1 MPPLLVR
8 LAALLTVC
16 VGLVA
21 AGAPATAV
29 GPVLPRHGVLGVAT
43 GDAKGGGA
51 AVLTVLPGSAG
62 GAAGLQRGD
71 VIASV
76 DGTPVANN
84 REFLAKLRRPAGEP
98 VALGIV
104 RAGSPSTVRAVLS
117 PAADESD
124 PLVDT
129 RYDAL
134 TFEGTLRRTLVTVP
148 HGSTGKH
155 PALLFVGGIGCYSVD
170 VATNPQDPYLRLSHD
185 LSRRGFVTLRL
196 EKSGLGDS
204 QGPPC
209 ATVDYVTEAA
219 SYTAAYDALARD
231 PAVDPKRI
239 YVFGHSIGTVIAP
252 RLALARA
259 TAGIIAAEGVGR
271 GWIEYELINTR
282 RQLALT
288 GANPAEVDDAM
299 LGKVRCIDR
308 LLLQKEDE
316 KTIERDEPDCA
327 EHNVYPAPAA
337 YFRQLAALDIAE
349 PWMKLNLPVLAIYG
363 SADFITDEADH
374 RRIVDVV
381 NGIHPGAAQLAVID
395 GMDHYLTPAGSQQAS
410 FQRVTKTHAPAP
422 YDERFSAAVTQWLC
436 AREHCA

>member
-1 MPPLLVR
+1 MLPVLVR
-8 LAALLTVC
+8 LAAV
-16 VGLVA
+16 LVA
-21 AGAPATAV
+21 SIALATAAGPAGAAGPA
-29 GPVLPRHGVLGVAT
+29 LSRHGVLGVST
-43 GDAKGGGA
+43 SDAKGGGA
-51 AVLTVLPGSAG
+51 AILTVLPGSAG
-62 GAAGLQRGD
+62 GAAGLRPGD
-71 VIASV
+71 TIASV
-76 DGTPVANN
+76 DGTTVANN

-98 VALGIV
+98 VELGIV
-104 RAGSPSTVRAVLS
+104 RGGTASTVRAVLN

-134 TFEGTLRRTLVTVP
+134 AFEGTLRRTLVTVP
-148 HGSTGKH
+148 HGSAGPH
-155 PALLFVGGIGCYSVD
+155 PAVLFVGGIGCYSVD

-209 ATVDYVTEAA
+209 ATVDYDTEAA

-231 PAVDPKRI
+231 PAVDAKRI

-259 TAGIIAAEGVGR
+259 TAGIIAADGVGR

-282 RQLALT
+282 RQLGLT
-288 GANPAEVDDAM
+288 GATPAEVDRAM

-316 KTIERDEPDCA
+316 KTIERTEPDCA
-327 EHNVYPAPAA
+327 DHNVYPAPSA
-337 YFRQLAALDIAE
+337 YFQQLATLDIAE
-349 PWMKLNLPVLAIYG
+349 PWTKLNVPALAIYG

-374 RRIVDVV
+374 RRIVDIV
-381 NGIHPGAAQLAVID
+381 NGVRPGTAQLAVID

-410 FQRVTKTHAPAP
+410 FERVTKTHAAAP
-422 YDERFSAAVTQWLC
+422 YDERFSTAVTGWLC